1 MASKF
6 AITAELNLQ
15 TKNLSQVVNNLK
27 QQFQGIDL
35 NIKIKDLANAES
47 QVRGIG
53 KAADGASKSIGS
65 LGSSIADAAKR
76 FSAITLA
83 TGTFV
88 GLTRAIKNAVGD
100 AIEFEREMV
109 KIAQATGKTV
119 SQLRGLEVEVGNI
132 ATGLGA
138 SSKELINAA
147 RTLTQAGFAADKVTG
162 SLKVLA
168 QTDLAATFKSIEDT
182 TEGAIAIL
190 NQFGREAQRT
200 GTEVAFLEKSLSAI
214 NQVSKDFA
222 VESSDLITAV
232 KTTGSAFESA
242 GGSLNELIALF
253 TSVRSTTRES
263 AESIATGFRT
273 IFTRVQR
280 VDTLNNLRDLG
291 IELQDMKGQFVGPME
306 AAKRLGIA
314 LSTIDPKDFR
324 FNLIV
329 EQLGGFRQVSKVIPL
344 IQQFAVAQKALGV
357 AQNSSGSLAKDAAT
371 AQQSLAVQ
379 IQKTREEFLR
389 FIKELTQS
397 TAFQSTVSSLLQMA
411 NAFIKVADTLKPMIP
426 LIASFGALKL
436 GQSLLPSV
444 KSFAGNKKAQGGKI
458 HKFAS
463 GGMVP
468 GSGNG
473 DTVPAMLT
481 PGEFVI
487 RKSSVKKLGADNL
500 AHANKYGI
508 GGKISKDEPQP
519 INSWLGQTTIRK
531 TKTDKNGNTLIKGT
545 QVSRQGYGDINIA
558 DWVDIDKDKFV
569 GDVSKREPLKIGKEK
584 QKYQDIRDKA
594 ISITEGIGEYANE
607 DFATALNNKD
617 GFKIAE
623 TIEKIKKYIAGEDY
637 KKLKINNVSIGA
649 NLFTS
654 PKTGEADLDN
664 NGRFKALSTSGG
676 GGILNYIQGKIG
688 EKIYESDNKGVK
700 KLDDRYGVDYGHKD
714 EGNFTEV
721 KVIKKEISNDIL
733 YAKGLKNQIEKK
745 IDSQKKAHEAPVGY
759 RNHKEDIIDIGN
771 ITYASATPEKE
782 KKKKAAL
789 GGLIQRFALGGPA
802 GKSRAARAI
811 TIPRIDSYTFD
822 KPAGADLDATNPQ
835 KQQYKLNAED
845 RLDYDV
851 NNVNVDV
858 SKLKVSKGLLEQYN
872 TADDQKRGFRFEDI
886 LKETGM
892 AKSLSQVSNARL
904 DGITATGDPFEAKS
918 RKSAIGASELEDKI
932 YGAIS
937 DNISD
942 PEKLVRSRFNANDL
956 TKNEDH
962 VKIGRVTVFEDVT
975 NGLGAAVNTKVRPG
989 YAEEEAAKQAKI
1001 QGKAASVNAQQS
1013 LQDLV
1018 KNNFGSGFI
1027 IKGKQYSPITEKG
1040 GLHPDVA
1047 ANLNQALGGSYRD
1060 QMGSPEQQAKVLGL
1074 LKKFIVRNPVQNK
1087 ASGGSIADLAWLAS
1101 GGAASGTDTVPAMLT
1116 PGEYVINKK
1125 SAQAIGYG
1133 NLNRMN
1139 KVGKFANGG
1148 PVQHLNIGGV
1158 AKDTNSEFNDIFSKY
1173 SNNDL
1178 NHAFIKTAL
1187 LSPNFADSLTK
1198 YRELNLLSKS
1208 DNTKGNSLKTMMS
1221 AYGLSKLND
1230 KQLNDK
1236 YKNRFK
1242 ITDDIKNTFKYYDRG
1257 ITDLVSTFKK
1267 EDKNKISEISN
1278 IDLKKDKNYGNIE
1291 VFTGKNA
1298 ISAKYAGDENDRT
1311 GFITAVK
1318 KGDFY
1323 RTKLSYATSGYG
1335 LKLYETLLNEV
1346 TKAGSRLAPDNT
1358 ISSAATN
1365 LWKGYYSRSDID
1377 KKLLDYSDWN
1387 NKTGKFKTTPAKDI
1401 EQLKS
1406 TWPPKTDLD
1415 WALQYSY
1422 RKISPDADDK
1432 NIIRSKKKLDPSYEG
1447 KEAVKSAFTRFASG
1461 GNVFGEGNQDTVP
1474 AMLTP
1479 GEYVIN
1485 KKSAQA
1491 IGYGKLGQM
1500 NKVGK
1505 FASGGPVGVQRFAGG
1520 GPVLDP
1526 ATLKML
1532 VEIRKMNTQA
1542 GAQGPTTSGGA
1553 LGSGNKQ
1560 IQTFLKMIDA
1570 LNKAGIDASKFIK
1583 EGFAEIKKDAANFK
1597 VSKELKAAY
1606 KQVKG
1611 SGALTTQA
1619 DKLKSELDEITNKG
1633 NALSSGL
1640 VLLASTVAGV
1650 VSQMSG
1656 LDKEFAD
1663 IITAATGTF
1672 SVINGIGQNLK
1683 NMGAA
1688 QLAEMISTKKHE
1700 MAVKADE
1707 AALLKHAGAAS
1718 STGAPKAGKEG
1729 ITKFF
1734 EHGFKGAEGAIVG
1747 FAAASAGYA
1756 AIIASTNAQAEKS
1769 GAALNKAMEKFATS
1783 ANNEAEVRSGM
1794 IKTLMLSEK
1803 AQSDYRAS
1811 TSKEAV
1817 GGSAVGGVTGS
1828 IIGSFFGPIGTM
1840 IGGAAGSAIGMIIGT
1855 EFAKDFDGAKVT
1867 AAAKGISDAFTTSAK
1882 GILDVNKFFEK
1893 IDSKDLNDVNQ
1904 QFSKMS
1910 TELAKAQGELS
1921 AFDPKILD
1929 TGSETLKANFNKAAD
1944 SVRNFENALSRL
1956 AGVKLQKLTTVM
1968 SDMAKLGQNFDIGPA
1983 IKAQQEEI
1991 TKILNAKYNPD
2002 IARAAKA
2009 GKGELAQGLT
2019 NQRDQEIA
2027 QSTREFEKSLLE
2039 ARLQILETEKALIK
2053 ERNARDAIIGTLV
2066 QEKALKNTLQ
2076 NFKFGIQQAA
2086 KSVDQ
2091 LDAAFGNSVAGLK
2104 SAIPSG
2110 DVFDLEMPDAA
2121 DLQPALDALKTIGP
2135 IGERLATNLTDLN
2148 TVIPNLETGLES
2160 LAKAQAT
2167 GGANNDIQK
2176 LVEDTVEK
2184 GFGISVG
2191 SAVGKRLSEII
2202 QDRMTGKGGNVENA
2216 NPSILS
2222 ANTREAITKEFT
2234 DYAQAIK
2241 SMSKETLQAWAA
2253 AEEEQRKILDKINES
2268 ENRKLELTNQ
2278 GVDSYGRMVE
2288 AVSKAYG
2295 KNVPLAVKNMQRF
2308 AKQFNSI
2315 GKTAY
2320 TSVQSIGKN
2329 LKQAKGQLAKGV
2341 KDPLEAGK
2349 LQNTANRLE
2358 QSLKTLAN
2366 QSDRASDTLGELEKF
2381 KAQREAITSAGASY
2395 AFGSD
2400 EQRKSKDDAAV
2411 ALQEVM
2417 AAGGDLDAVSSDMRG
2432 QIDSLLGELGDAGKS
2447 IKKQLTANFFAKR
2460 GNMDM
2465 ANMVMSETSG
2475 PEQKLIAELQNIYQE
2490 EIAAQKEL
2498 KDLEIMHGKGML
2510 EGLDKVTG
2518 QIAGFNDQLA
2528 SKVKKGEEGA
2538 QDIQKAAGVTDSKMT
2553 VKEIDGIIA
2562 STKTSL
2568 TKVEDN
2574 IKTFAKYLSELN
2586 DYLAFVK
2593 NPEEFKKSG
2602 APIPAKP
2609 GAVPVAKAKAKGGI
2623 IYKADG
2629 GFTPRGTDT
2638 VPAMLTPG
2646 EFVIRKS
2653 AVDSIGVDNLEAMNN
2668 GYASGGLVSY
2678 FRRGGRAMNYGRS
2691 ANNKRQK
2698 AIARRD
2704 ARRSERLE
2712 SESQAREQGQFF
2724 NVADS
2729 QQQQTNMA
2737 TASGSVNQLVGNT
2750 SASSQGYGLKPGA
2763 SPADYVNPA
2772 TPATPAAPFQ
2782 MTSPV
2787 APAQTPNFEMAPVS
2801 RSTEQLQA
2809 IYDARQKSDAQFNPL
2824 TNGTLGG
2831 TAPTA
2836 DVGMAESMT
2845 NVVVN
2850 ALQEK
2855 NKQQALK
2862 AELAKQNEIARVKNK
2877 KAMDEETGKGV
2888 FGNFFGNIKQK
2899 FGFTGGV
2906 SEAQQATNAASYQG
2920 ELESQKNASGP
2931 IEKTLEF
2938 TRGFGVG
2945 AGQGA
2950 TGLANLGAGAVDLAG
2965 RQVGVDVGANA
2976 AVTSVQNA
2984 AFGSQES
2991 LKSSASQFG
3000 SVVGQTGA
3008 VALQAGA
3015 GLAPGARGV
3024 AVATAAAT
3032 NTATNIGLTALNNS
3046 GALDNLSEGQKAGV
3060 GFLTS
3065 AVIGRGAKRLAPGSI
3080 NNQSTTASI
3089 ARGAISKAG
3098 NLKDAAVSRAGK
3110 IKDAVLGPKK
3120 FSYADKAKQAYQNKK
3135 LSAISSDEVG
3145 LGGVLPKGTTLG
3157 GKPSE
3162 KTITPK
3168 TTKPKVNDPG
3178 SIKPDL
3184 DDQIFARQG
3193 YAGDTTYQLTNH
3205 SNKGNG
3211 QAAGSTHTYKGNT
3224 SRHGKSPYEVLER
3237 GTNIV
3242 PNKRSNSYELL
3253 MRGTSLVPE
3262 YHARGG
3268 RAGARARAAQRR
3280 QNKMQ
3285 AEQEFPSMAQVGPQN
3300 VHRDLAGTPVTRSV
3314 MNDPQ
3319 NFAQQ
3324 RNANT
3329 RKAAMRGVPGY
3340 LSEMAGMGQ
3349 MINVNA
3355 DSEES
3360 QVRTKYSRS
3369 GANQFAE
3376 GEERQA
3382 MLKEIADARQ
3392 RDKDKYSPER
3402 MKSLYGDQD
3411 SWNQVLNKRATAKP
3425 AATPVA
3431 PTSTMGATAPK
3442 AKPKYDGY
3450 TNRQYPKSD
3459 KPLTAVEKA
3468 MQSARP
3474 GWRSANFANG
3484 GAVHL
3489 ARGGRV
3495 GGYSGG
3501 GKIRRYQDGG
3511 NVDPYA
3517 EDGGGD
3523 GGGQPQMPD
3532 MSGFAKS
3539 IESLTAFIGSF
3550 DGFSKTMAGLAGQ
3563 LSSVT
3568 VSHNVTFGGQVNV
3581 GGVSGEGIVNAMK
3594 STIEGW
3600 IKDQISQHPDV
3611 QKAVKSSDQ
3620 TRKG

>member
-27 QQFQGIDL
+27 RQFQGIDL
-35 NIKIKDLANAES
+35 NIKIKDLASAES

-53 KAADGASKSIGS
+53 KAADGASKSIGL
-65 LGSSIADAAKR
+65 LGNSINEGVKK
-76 FSAITLA
+76 FAIVTIA

-88 GLTRAIKNAVGD
+88 GLTRAVKNAVGS

-119 SQLRGLEVEVGNI
+119 SQLRGLELEVGNI

-200 GTEVAFLEKSLSAI
+200 GTEVAFLERSLSAI

-306 AAKRLGIA
+306 AAKRLSIA

-379 IQKTREEFLR
+379 IQRTREEFLR
-389 FIKELTQS
+389 FVKELTQS
-397 TAFQSTVSSLLQMA
+397 TSFQSTVSSLLQMA
-411 NAFIKVADTLKPMIP
+411 NAFIKVADTLKPLIP
-426 LIASFGALKL
+426 LIASFAALKI
-436 GQSLLPSV
+436 GTALLPTLGLV
-444 KSFAGNKKAQGGKI
+444 GGGKQKKSQGGPI
-458 HKFAS
+458 GFAS

-468 GSGNG
+468 GSGNS

-487 RKSSVKKLGADNL
+487 RKSSVKKLGVNNL
-500 AHANKYGI
+500 ARANKYAGGGPIQYYEKGSEGGVQKNDTDKQKKKDLPGGSVTHFTHLDKLSAVEGQKIYSSFGI
-508 GGKISKDEPQP
+508 DLPGAWNLDWDKAPNDYGPTPKRLAKYITQKDIFKTLKGQGSPTGNRLYGFGNDQADIAKDIIKQYGDSVKINFARKVSTIPLDILDTDGQVLSNKVGEKLIDSFPEKAILGEGENKQEYAARDILSKNFKTIVARKEEREGGKSK
-519 INSWLGQTTIRK
+519 
-531 TKTDKNGNTLIKGT
+531 
-545 QVSRQGYGDINIA
+545 
-558 DWVDIDKDKFV
+558 
-569 GDVSKREPLKIGKEK
+569 KRSYAARFRFNDGRGLDYESAAE
-584 QKYQDIRDKA
+584 
-594 ISITEGIGEYANE
+594 EGA
-607 DFATALNNKD
+607 AT
-617 GFKIAE
+617 KIAE
-623 TIEKIKKYIAGEDY
+623 
-637 KKLKINNVSIGA
+637 
-649 NLFTS
+649 
-654 PKTGEADLDN
+654 
-664 NGRFKALSTSGG
+664 
-676 GGILNYIQGKIG
+676 
-688 EKIYESDNKGVK
+688 
-700 KLDDRYGVDYGHKD
+700 
-714 EGNFTEV
+714 
-721 KVIKKEISNDIL
+721 
-733 YAKGLKNQIEKK
+733 
-745 IDSQKKAHEAPVGY
+745 QKKAF
-759 RNHKEDIIDIGN
+759 
-771 ITYASATPEKE
+771 
-782 KKKKAAL
+782 
-789 GGLIQRFALGGPA
+789 GGLIQKFALGGPA
-802 GKSRAARAI
+802 GKSRAANAI
-811 TIPRIDSYTFD
+811 TIPKIDTYSFE
-822 KPAGADLDATNPQ
+822 KAAGADLDGTNSK

-851 NNVNVDV
+851 NTVNVDV
-858 SKLKVSKGLLEQYN
+858 SKLKVSKDLLEQYN

-904 DGITATGDPFEAKS
+904 DGITAAGDPFEAKS
-918 RKSAIGASELEDKI
+918 RKSAIGASELEDKL
-932 YGAIS
+932 YGAIV

-942 PEKLVRSRFNANDL
+942 PEKLARARFNANNL
-956 TKNEDH
+956 TENEDH
-962 VKIGRVTVFEDVT
+962 IKIGRVTVFEDVT
-975 NGLGAAVNTKVRPG
+975 RGLGAAVNTKARTG
-989 YAEEEAAKQAKI
+989 YAEEEAAKQAKE
-1001 QGKAASVNAQQS
+1001 QNKMASANAQQT

-1027 IKGKQYSPITEKG
+1027 IQGKQYSPVTKDKKV
-1040 GLHPDVA
+1040 HPDVA
-1047 ANLNQALGGSYRD
+1047 TNLNQLLGGKYQD
-1060 QMGSPEQQAKVLGL
+1060 TIGLEGGPAKVLGL

-1133 NLNRMN
+1133 SLNR
-1139 KVGKFANGG
+1139 
-1148 PVQHLNIGGV
+1148 
-1158 AKDTNSEFNDIFSKY
+1158 
-1173 SNNDL
+1173 
-1178 NHAFIKTAL
+1178 
-1187 LSPNFADSLTK
+1187 
-1198 YRELNLLSKS
+1198 
-1208 DNTKGNSLKTMMS
+1208 
-1221 AYGLSKLND
+1221 
-1230 KQLNDK
+1230 
-1236 YKNRFK
+1236 
-1242 ITDDIKNTFKYYDRG
+1242 
-1257 ITDLVSTFKK
+1257 
-1267 EDKNKISEISN
+1267 
-1278 IDLKKDKNYGNIE
+1278 
-1291 VFTGKNA
+1291 
-1298 ISAKYAGDENDRT
+1298 
-1311 GFITAVK
+1311 
-1318 KGDFY
+1318 
-1323 RTKLSYATSGYG
+1323 
-1335 LKLYETLLNEV
+1335 
-1346 TKAGSRLAPDNT
+1346 
-1358 ISSAATN
+1358 
-1365 LWKGYYSRSDID
+1365 
-1377 KKLLDYSDWN
+1377 
-1387 NKTGKFKTTPAKDI
+1387 
-1401 EQLKS
+1401 
-1406 TWPPKTDLD
+1406 
-1415 WALQYSY
+1415 
-1422 RKISPDADDK
+1422 
-1432 NIIRSKKKLDPSYEG
+1432 
-1447 KEAVKSAFTRFASG
+1447 
-1461 GNVFGEGNQDTVP
+1461 
-1474 AMLTP
+1474 
-1479 GEYVIN
+1479 
-1485 KKSAQA
+1485 
-1491 IGYGKLGQM
+1491 M

-1520 GPVLDP
+1520 GPVLD
-1526 ATLKML
+1526 AETLKKL
-1532 VEIRKMNTQA
+1532 VEIRKLA
-1542 GAQGPTTSGGA
+1542 GTQGPTATGGA
-1553 LGSGNKQ
+1553 LGGSAEIK
-1560 IQTFLKMIDA
+1560 TFLKMVDA
-1570 LNKAGIDASKFIK
+1570 LNKAGLDSSKLIK
-1583 EGFAEIKKDAANFK
+1583 EGFAEIKKDATNFK
-1597 VSKELKAAY
+1597 ISKTLKATYQQA
-1606 KQVKG
+1606 KAAPAPTATENAGKLKTELDDIVNKG
-1611 SGALTTQA
+1611 S
-1619 DKLKSELDEITNKG
+1619 
-1633 NALSSGL
+1633 ALSNGL
-1640 VLLASTVAGV
+1640 VILASTVAGV

-1656 LDKEFAD
+1656 LDKELAD
-1663 IITAATGTF
+1663 TITAVTGTF

-1683 NMGAA
+1683 NMGFA
-1688 QLAEMISTKKHE
+1688 QIAEIISTKKHE
-1700 MAVKADE
+1700 IAVKADE
-1707 AALLKHAGAAS
+1707 AALQKHASVASQQSPGTPGAGGEK
-1718 STGAPKAGKEG
+1718 TRFGKG
-1729 ITKFF
+1729 FATL
-1734 EHGFKGAEGAIVG
+1734 FKGAEGGIVG
-1747 FAAASAGYA
+1747 FAAASAAYA
-1756 AIIASTNAQAEKS
+1756 GIIANTKAKAEKS
-1769 GAALNKAMEKFATS
+1769 GEALSKAMEKFATS

-1811 TSKEAV
+1811 TSKEAM
-1817 GGSAVGGVTGS
+1817 GGSAVGMVAGSAIGS
-1828 IIGSFFGPIGTM
+1828 IFGPIGTM
-1840 IGGAAGSAIGMIIGT
+1840 IGGAAGSAIGMVIGT
-1855 EFAKDFDGAKVT
+1855 EFAKDFDGAKVA
-1867 AAAKGISDAFTTSAK
+1867 AAAKGISGAFTTASK
-1882 GILDVNKFFEK
+1882 GILDTNKYFEK
-1893 IDSKDLNDVNQ
+1893 IDGKDLNDVNQ
-1904 QFSKMS
+1904 QFSKMN
-1910 TELAKAQGELS
+1910 TELAKAQAELS
-1921 AFDPKILD
+1921 SFDPNILT
-1929 TGSETLKANFNKAAD
+1929 TGSEEMKAQFNKAAD
-1944 SVRNFENALSRL
+1944 TVRNFENSIGRL
-1956 AGVKLQKLTTVM
+1956 AGIRLQKLTTLM

-1991 TKILNAKYNPD
+1991 TKVLNAKYNPD
-2002 IARAAKA
+2002 IARATKA
-2009 GKGELAQGLT
+2009 GKGELAKGLT
-2019 NQRDQEIA
+2019 SQRDQEIA
-2027 QSTREFEKSLLE
+2027 QGTREFEKSLLE
-2039 ARLQILETEKALIK
+2039 VRLQILETEKILIK
-2053 ERNARDAIIGTLV
+2053 ERAARDAVIGTLI

-2091 LDAAFGNSVAGLK
+2091 LDAAFGNSVSGLK

-2121 DLQPALDALKTIGP
+2121 DLEPALAALRTIGP
-2135 IGERLATNLTDLN
+2135 IGEKLATNLTDLN

-2167 GGANNDIQK
+2167 GGASTDIDK
-2176 LVEDTVEK
+2176 LIGDTVEK
-2184 GFGISVG
+2184 GFGVSLG

-2202 QDRMTGKGGNVENA
+2202 KDRMTGKGGNVENA

-2253 AEEEQRKILDKINES
+2253 AEEEQRRILDKINES

-2329 LKQAKGQLAKGV
+2329 LKQAKGQLAQGV

-2366 QSDRASDTLGELEKF
+2366 QSDRTGDTLAELEKF
-2381 KAQREAITSAGASY
+2381 KAQREAITNAGASY

-2400 EQRKSKDDAAV
+2400 EQRKSKDDATV
-2411 ALQEVM
+2411 ALQQVM

-2498 KDLEIMHGKGML
+2498 KDLEIMHGQGMIT
-2510 EGLDKVTG
+2510 GLDQVTN

-2528 SKVKKGEEGA
+2528 SKVKKGEKGA
-2538 QDIQKAAGVTDSKMT
+2538 QDVQKAAGVTDSKMT

-2568 TKVEDN
+2568 TKVEEN
-2574 IKTFAKYLSELN
+2574 IKTFAKYLGELN

-2593 NPEEFKKSG
+2593 DPEAFKKTG
-2602 APIPAKP
+2602 APIPVKP
-2609 GAVPVAKAKAKGGI
+2609 GAAPVAKAKGGI

-2646 EFVIRKS
+2646 EFVMKKS
-2653 AVDSIGVDNLEAMNN
+2653 AVDSIGADNLDAMNN
-2668 GYASGGLVSY
+2668 GYADGGLVSY

-2691 ANNKRQK
+2691 ANNKRQR

-2704 ARRSERLE
+2704 NRRAERE
-2712 SESQAREQGQFF
+2712 KYVSSPEFQ
-2724 NVADS
+2724 DS
-2729 QQQQTNMA
+2729 TNI
-2737 TASGSVNQLVGNT
+2737 VNEL
-2750 SASSQGYGLKPGA
+2750 
-2763 SPADYVNPA
+2763 
-2772 TPATPAAPFQ
+2772 
-2782 MTSPV
+2782 TSPV
-2787 APAQTPNFEMAPVS
+2787 APSQTPNFEMAPSAPQVS
-2801 RSTEQLQA
+2801 RSPEQLQA
-2809 IYDARQKSDAQFNPL
+2809 IYDARQKSDAQFSPL
-2824 TNGTLGG
+2824 
-2831 TAPTA
+2831 A
-2836 DVGMAESMT
+2836 VIESI
-2845 NVVVN
+2845 
-2850 ALQEK
+2850 
-2855 NKQQALK
+2855 KQQQGQQEEQKRQQGLT
-2862 AELAKQNEIARVKNK
+2862 AELARQNEIAKVKNK
-2877 KAMDEETGKGV
+2877 KEMDQELEGTDSWWGRRRKDFTNVTGAIEQRV
-2888 FGNFFGNIKQK
+2888 FGSSGA
-2899 FGFTGGV
+2899 
-2906 SEAQQATNAASYQG
+2906 SEAQVMTNKAAYEG

-2931 IEKTLEF
+2931 LEQALEF
-2938 TRGFGVG
+2938 TRGVGVG
-2945 AGQGA
+2945 AGQGV

-2991 LKSSASQFG
+2991 LKSSSSQVG
-3000 SVVGQTGA
+3000 SFLGRTGA
-3008 VALQAGA
+3008 GALQAGA
-3015 GLAPGARGV
+3015 GLAPGA
-3024 AVATAAAT
+3024 AATA
-3032 NTATNIGLTALNNS
+3032 TATAFGTQAVTDIGLTALNDS
-3046 GALDNLSEGQKAGV
+3046 GALDNFSEGQRAGV
-3060 GFLTS
+3060 GMLAS
-3065 AVIGRGAKRLAPGSI
+3065 ALIGRGTKKLAPKSI
-3080 NNQSTTASI
+3080 NNQSMTGSI
-3089 ARGAISKAG
+3089 ARGAMSRAGKITDAAVSGAG

-3110 IKDAVLGPKK
+3110 VKDSILGPKPLTRAEANTRTINPQLTAK
-3120 FSYADKAKQAYQNKK
+3120 PHKRATLAGQYSQPKVELQKKSGITPPEEKIRTKPKTSFYADRAADRAKNKK
-3135 LSAISSDEVG
+3135 SSLVSFDEIG
-3145 LGGVLPKGTTLG
+3145 PGGVLPRGVNYT
-3157 GKPSE
+3157 
-3162 KTITPK
+3162 TPK
-3168 TTKPKVNDPG
+3168 TPRGTPFRDIAPEG
-3178 SIKPDL
+3178 PDL
-3184 DDQIFARQG
+3184 GLRRTLKSRAEAGEKSTDLTLPEYHEDTAKKLTGYKPPAPDDPNNGAKRVPSTLGQILG
-3193 YAGDTTYQLTNH
+3193 YASG
-3205 SNKGNG
+3205 G
-3211 QAAGSTHTYKGNT
+3211 
-3224 SRHGKSPYEVLER
+3224 
-3237 GTNIV
+3237 
-3242 PNKRSNSYELL
+3242 
-3253 MRGTSLVPE
+3253 LVE

-3314 MNDPQ
+3314 MDNPQ
-3319 NFAQQ
+3319 NFAQA
-3324 RNANT
+3324 RNART
-3329 RKAAMRGVPGY
+3329 RTAAMRGTPGA

-3349 MINVNA
+3349 TINVGA
-3355 DSEES
+3355 DTEES

-3376 GEERQA
+3376 GAERQV

-3402 MKSLYGDQD
+3402 MRSLYGEK
-3411 SWNQVLNKRATAKP
+3411 NTTKP
-3425 AATPVA
+3425 TPPRVAAPVA
-3431 PTSTMGATAPK
+3431 PASTMGATAPK

-3450 TNRQYPKSD
+3450 TNREYPKSN

-3468 MQSARP
+3468 MQAARP

-3517 EDGGGD
+3517 EAGGG
-3523 GGGQPQMPD
+3523 GGGEAPQMPD

-3539 IESLTAFIGSF
+3539 IESLTAFVGSF
-3550 DGFSKTMAGLAGQ
+3550 DGFTKTMAGLASQ

-3568 VSHNVTFGGQVNV
+3568 VTHNVTFGGQVNV

-3600 IKDQISQHPDV
+3600 VKDQISKHPDV
-3611 QKAVKSSDQ
+3611 KKAVESSDQ

>member
-35 NIKIKDLANAES
+35 NIKIKDLASAES

-200 GTEVAFLEKSLSAI
+200 GTEVAFLERSLSAI

-306 AAKRLGIA
+306 AAKRLSIA

-379 IQKTREEFLR
+379 IQRTREEFLR

-444 KSFAGNKKAQGGKI
+444 KSFTGNKKAQGGKI
-458 HKFAS
+458 HAFAS
-463 GGMVP
+463 GGLVP

-473 DTVPAMLT
+473 DTVPAMLS

-487 RKSSVKKLGADNL
+487 KKSSVKKLGIANL
-500 AHANKYGI
+500 AKANKYAN
-508 GGKISKDEPQP
+508 GGKLQKEDTIGAAILKG
-519 INSWLGQTTIRK
+519 NRGQAKEDDVIDADVEKPDGTRFK
-531 TKTDKNGNTLIKGT
+531 KQYKLIKQPLSQKNT
-545 QVSRQGYGDINIA
+545 KFFKAAIEQGLLKGLRTGVKQLN
-558 DWVDIDKDKFV
+558 
-569 GDVSKREPLKIGKEK
+569 EKIGLGVNLPLPEGEEANFLLGLNDAS
-584 QKYQDIRDKA
+584 YGNAFENILSA
-594 ISITEGIGEYANE
+594 TEGSGKFDPNQDPQRPFDFVNGLGNAQKLFDKLGMNYVDAKASFGVASNANM
-607 DFATALNNKD
+607 
-617 GFKIAE
+617 
-623 TIEKIKKYIAGEDY
+623 
-637 KKLKINNVSIGA
+637 
-649 NLFTS
+649 
-654 PKTGEADLDN
+654 
-664 NGRFKALSTSGG
+664 
-676 GGILNYIQGKIG
+676 
-688 EKIYESDNKGVK
+688 VK
-700 KLDDRYGVDYGHKD
+700 KLNNQLEYEFKD
-714 EGNFTEV
+714 KSAAPKKLTTE
-721 KVIKKEISNDIL
+721 
-733 YAKGLKNQIEKK
+733 
-745 IDSQKKAHEAPVGY
+745 QKKANLGKSQVKEMQAAENVAKTQLAAADLETQGKQRLVAFLQSSGLASKKIKGVSNKVLGTGKRPFASLSTALEKRPYADFANMSEAEMREVISSIVEPDEVQA
-759 RNHKEDIIDIGN
+759 RAI
-771 ITYASATPEKE
+771 
-782 KKKKAAL
+782 
-789 GGLIQRFALGGPA
+789 GGLIHHLA
-802 GKSRAARAI
+802 
-811 TIPRIDSYTFD
+811 
-822 KPAGADLDATNPQ
+822 
-835 KQQYKLNAED
+835 
-845 RLDYDV
+845 
-851 NNVNVDV
+851 
-858 SKLKVSKGLLEQYN
+858 
-872 TADDQKRGFRFEDI
+872 
-886 LKETGM
+886 
-892 AKSLSQVSNARL
+892 
-904 DGITATGDPFEAKS
+904 
-918 RKSAIGASELEDKI
+918 
-932 YGAIS
+932 
-937 DNISD
+937 
-942 PEKLVRSRFNANDL
+942 
-956 TKNEDH
+956 
-962 VKIGRVTVFEDVT
+962 
-975 NGLGAAVNTKVRPG
+975 
-989 YAEEEAAKQAKI
+989 
-1001 QGKAASVNAQQS
+1001 
-1013 LQDLV
+1013 
-1018 KNNFGSGFI
+1018 
-1027 IKGKQYSPITEKG
+1027 KG
-1040 GLHPDVA
+1040 GG
-1047 ANLNQALGGSYRD
+1047 NL
-1060 QMGSPEQQAKVLGL
+1060 
-1074 LKKFIVRNPVQNK
+1074 
-1087 ASGGSIADLAWLAS
+1087 
-1101 GGAASGTDTVPAMLT
+1101 GTDTVPAMLT
-1116 PGEYVINKK
+1116 PGEFVINKK
-1125 SAQAIGYG
+1125 SAEKIGG
-1133 NLNRMN
+1133 SALNRMN

-1148 PVQHLNIGGV
+1148 LVQKFAEGGKPTLSQVKGGHLKDLYDSKSKKNLKKLGMLPIDYAENNTDSTDKNFNHLNKKDVAALASYVHGSGV
-1158 AKDTNSEFNDIFSKY
+1158 RVDNKLQMDRTSIPS
-1173 SNNDL
+1173 
-1178 NHAFIKTAL
+1178 
-1187 LSPNFADSLTK
+1187 SLTNQFLETSSQGGDMDK
-1198 YRELNLLSKS
+1198 FW
-1208 DNTKGNSLKTMMS
+1208 GNVDAFKDD
-1221 AYGLSKLND
+1221 KD
-1230 KQLNDK
+1230 RIKKQLPEDIASLDK
-1236 YKNRFK
+1236 ATNKKVYMPEMLYSGVHGNRFGNILTQLVGQNGLEQIKWNSKNNKFLTKNIEEILPFLSGSTVGKEFTIPSFLSTSRDKRVANGFASDPTSGAVLNITPKRSKIGRGKAAFFAGKEKEMLLPRSNRFK
-1242 ITDDIKNTFKYYDRG
+1242 VNQASLDGGQLEFNVQQ
-1257 ITDLVSTFKK
+1257 L
-1267 EDKNKISEISN
+1267 
-1278 IDLKKDKNYGNIE
+1278 
-1291 VFTGKNA
+1291 
-1298 ISAKYAGDENDRT
+1298 AKG
-1311 GFITAVK
+1311 GL
-1318 KGDFY
+1318 G
-1323 RTKLSYATSGYG
+1323 SG
-1335 LKLYETLLNEV
+1335 T
-1346 TKAGSRLAPDNT
+1346 
-1358 ISSAATN
+1358 
-1365 LWKGYYSRSDID
+1365 
-1377 KKLLDYSDWN
+1377 
-1387 NKTGKFKTTPAKDI
+1387 
-1401 EQLKS
+1401 
-1406 TWPPKTDLD
+1406 
-1415 WALQYSY
+1415 
-1422 RKISPDADDK
+1422 
-1432 NIIRSKKKLDPSYEG
+1432 
-1447 KEAVKSAFTRFASG
+1447 
-1461 GNVFGEGNQDTVP
+1461 DTVP

-1505 FASGGPVGVQRFAGG
+1505 FASGGPVQHFAAGG
-1520 GPVLDP
+1520 PTLDP

-1560 IQTFLKMIDA
+1560 IQTFLKMVDA
-1570 LNKAGIDASKFIK
+1570 LNKAGIDSSKLIK

-1597 VSKELKAAY
+1597 ISKTLKATYQEA
-1606 KQVKG
+1606 KG
-1611 SGALTTQA
+1611 SGGPSALTTQA
-1619 DKLKSELDEITNKG
+1619 DKLKSELDGITNKG

-1640 VLLASTVAGV
+1640 VILASTVAGV

-1656 LDKEFAD
+1656 LDKEYAD
-1663 IITAATGTF
+1663 MITAFSGTF

-1707 AALLKHAGAAS
+1707 AALVKHAGAAS
-1718 STGAPKAGKEG
+1718 SAGTPKAGKEG

-1747 FAAASAGYA
+1747 FAAASAVYA
-1756 AIIASTNAQAEKS
+1756 AQIASTNAQAEKA
-1769 GAALNKAMEKFATS
+1769 GEALGKAMEKFAAS

-1811 TSKEAV
+1811 TSKEAM
-1817 GGSAVGGVTGS
+1817 GGAAVGGVAGS

-1855 EFAKDFDGAKVT
+1855 EFAKDFDGSKVT
-1867 AAAKGISDAFTTSAK
+1867 AAATGISNAFTTSAK
-1882 GILDVNKFFEK
+1882 GILDANKFFEK

-1910 TELAKAQGELS
+1910 SELAKAQGELS
-1921 AFDPKILD
+1921 GFDPKILD

-1944 SVRNFENALSRL
+1944 SVRNFENSLSRL

-2002 IARAAKA
+2002 IARATKA
-2009 GKGELAQGLT
+2009 GKGELAKGLT
-2019 NQRDQEIA
+2019 TQRDQEIA

-2039 ARLQILETEKALIK
+2039 ARLQILQTEKALIQ
-2053 ERNARDAIIGTLV
+2053 ERNARDAVIGTLI
-2066 QEKALKNTLQ
+2066 QEKALKTTLQ

-2091 LDAAFGNSVAGLK
+2091 LDAAFGNSVSGLK

-2121 DLQPALDALKTIGP
+2121 DLEPALAALRTIGP
-2135 IGERLATNLTDLN
+2135 IGEKLATNLTDLN

-2167 GGANNDIQK
+2167 GGASTDIDK
-2176 LVEDTVEK
+2176 LIGDTVEK
-2184 GFGISVG
+2184 GFGVSLG

-2202 QDRMTGKGGNVENA
+2202 KDRMTGKGGNVENA

-2253 AEEEQRKILDKINES
+2253 AEEEQRRILDKINES

-2329 LKQAKGQLAKGV
+2329 LKQAKGQLAQGV

-2366 QSDRASDTLGELEKF
+2366 QSDRAGDTLAELEKF
-2381 KAQREAITSAGASY
+2381 KAQREAITNAGASY

-2400 EQRKSKDDAAV
+2400 EQRKSKDDATV
-2411 ALQEVM
+2411 ALQQVM

-2498 KDLEIMHGKGML
+2498 KDLEIMHGQGMIT
-2510 EGLDKVTG
+2510 GLDQVTN

-2528 SKVKKGEEGA
+2528 SKVKKGEKGA
-2538 QDIQKAAGVTDSKMT
+2538 QDVQKAAGVTDSKMT

-2568 TKVEDN
+2568 TNVEEN
-2574 IKTFAKYLSELN
+2574 IKTFAKYLGELN

-2593 NPEEFKKSG
+2593 DPEAFKKTG

-2609 GAVPVAKAKAKGGI
+2609 GAAPVAKAKAKGGI

-2704 ARRSERLE
+2704 ERRARRLE
-2712 SESQAREQGQFF
+2712 SEAQAREQGQFF

-2763 SPADYVNPA
+2763 NPADYIQKPA
-2772 TPATPAAPFQ
+2772 IPAAPAAPFQ
-2782 MTSPV
+2782 MPGTTGPL
-2787 APAQTPNFEMAPVS
+2787 TPPTYTPPTENQKQIDIAANLTKASAAAAVKEIQAGPEGANTPQFED
-2801 RSTEQLQA
+2801 STA
-2809 IYDARQKSDAQFNPL
+2809 TRMGKWFNRNIYDRNRMTGSVGGSIASLAGYDAGGALQVRAGSSKDIHRQNVLDKYDIQERNLPEEHRQKEKGPGQFATSVAKKGL
-2824 TNGTLGG
+2824 WGTLWADEQR
-2831 TAPTA
+2831 TASPQEIAANKKKKEEAAKAATA
-2836 DVGMAESMT
+2836 KPNRQISDLSKDEARNMLGRLTGMA
-2845 NVVVN
+2845 N
-2850 ALQEK
+2850 
-2855 NKQQALK
+2855 
-2862 AELAKQNEIARVKNK
+2862 
-2877 KAMDEETGKGV
+2877 
-2888 FGNFFGNIKQK
+2888 
-2899 FGFTGGV
+2899 GGMV
-2906 SEAQQATNAASYQG
+2906 
-2920 ELESQKNASGP
+2920 
-2931 IEKTLEF
+2931 
-2938 TRGFGVG
+2938 
-2945 AGQGA
+2945 
-2950 TGLANLGAGAVDLAG
+2950 
-2965 RQVGVDVGANA
+2965 
-2976 AVTSVQNA
+2976 
-2984 AFGSQES
+2984 
-2991 LKSSASQFG
+2991 
-3000 SVVGQTGA
+3000 
-3008 VALQAGA
+3008 
-3015 GLAPGARGV
+3015 
-3024 AVATAAAT
+3024 
-3032 NTATNIGLTALNNS
+3032 
-3046 GALDNLSEGQKAGV
+3046 
-3060 GFLTS
+3060 
-3065 AVIGRGAKRLAPGSI
+3065 
-3080 NNQSTTASI
+3080 
-3089 ARGAISKAG
+3089 
-3098 NLKDAAVSRAGK
+3098 
-3110 IKDAVLGPKK
+3110 
-3120 FSYADKAKQAYQNKK
+3120 
-3135 LSAISSDEVG
+3135 
-3145 LGGVLPKGTTLG
+3145 
-3157 GKPSE
+3157 
-3162 KTITPK
+3162 
-3168 TTKPKVNDPG
+3168 
-3178 SIKPDL
+3178 
-3184 DDQIFARQG
+3184 
-3193 YAGDTTYQLTNH
+3193 
-3205 SNKGNG
+3205 
-3211 QAAGSTHTYKGNT
+3211 
-3224 SRHGKSPYEVLER
+3224 
-3237 GTNIV
+3237 
-3242 PNKRSNSYELL
+3242 
-3253 MRGTSLVPE
+3253 E

-3280 QNKMQ
+3280 QNRMQ

-3314 MNDPQ
+3314 MDNPQ
-3319 NFAQQ
+3319 NFAQAS
-3324 RNANT
+3324 NARS

-3340 LSEMAGMGQ
+3340 LGEMAGMGQ
-3349 MINVNA
+3349 MIHVGA

-3360 QVRTKYSRS
+3360 KARTKHSTS
-3369 GANQFAE
+3369 GANQFAQ

-3382 MLKEIADARQ
+3382 MLKDIADARQ

-3402 MKSLYGDQD
+3402 MKSLYGEKNATPAANYKRPPGKG
-3411 SWNQVLNKRATAKP
+3411 WNWDPTAKKFVNENPQPP
-3425 AATPVA
+3425 AA
-3431 PTSTMGATAPK
+3431 SSMGATAPPK
-3442 AKPKYDGY
+3442 PQPTKPVVDPNAPKKPKAIQDPYNPHRMTWDDTGK
-3450 TNRQYPKSD
+3450 Q
-3459 KPLTAVEKA
+3459 LTAYEKA
-3468 MQSARP
+3468 MQSSKP
-3474 GWRSANFANG
+3474 GYRENTEPLVDYTNPYHAQVAHAKEAKAQGKPAPPTAAEIHAKTLSDNAKAAQKNTTIAHNYQAAVDNSKKFKPSGNQGTGSLLGAAING
-3484 GAVHL
+3484 QKKPMPTLPVPPMPAVTRKYKDSPEFKLIGEKLKASDAKRKAGTPQVAKL
-3489 ARGGRV
+3489 AQGGRV

-3517 EDGGGD
+3517 ESGGG
-3523 GGGQPQMPD
+3523 GGSEAPQMPD
-3532 MSGFAKS
+3532 MSGFSKS
-3539 IESLTAFIGSF
+3539 IESLTAFVGSF
-3550 DGFSKTMAGLAGQ
+3550 DGFSKTMAGLASQ

-3568 VSHNVTFGGQVNV
+3568 VTHNVTFGGQVNV

-3600 IKDQISQHPDV
+3600 VKDQISKHPDV
-3611 QKAVKSSDQ
+3611 QKSVKASDQ